1 MAVSLGHTIINPV
14 PSLFTFKSQDPL
26 LYGLAGVAAPNVT
39 VKARGEIF
47 PGKGLSE
54 TGPVLVTHWGL
65 SGPAILRLSAWG
77 ARALADAEYRFNLM
91 VNWCPDISRSDL
103 DNTLIKWAN
112 ENGQMNHGQ
121 M

>member
-1 MAVSLGHTIINPV
+1 MLFSDKKLAATALMTMLSVFMAWQV
-14 PSLFTFKSQDPL
+14 
-26 LYGLAGVAAPNVT
+26 YGQAGVAAPNVT

-91 VNWCPDISRSDL
+91 VNWCPDISRIDQGRL
-103 DNTLIKWAN
+103 L
-112 ENGQMNHGQ
+112 
-121 M
+121 